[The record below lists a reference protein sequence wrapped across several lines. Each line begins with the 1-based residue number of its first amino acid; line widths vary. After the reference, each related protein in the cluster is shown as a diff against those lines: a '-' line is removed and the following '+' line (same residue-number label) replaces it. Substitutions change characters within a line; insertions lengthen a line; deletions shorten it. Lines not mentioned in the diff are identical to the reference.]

1 MSASTAALC
10 LGLGSKV
17 VGRQNIKQKC
27 IRYFAAVRNAA
38 GPRFEIIFG
47 GERAIHM
54 GVAGTGWDRLGQA
67 AGRLGKAAG
76 RKE

>member
-1 MSASTAALC
+1 MKGTSSNVPI
-10 LGLGSKV
+10 GSGDPVGSKV

-47 GERAIHM
+47 GERAY
-54 GVAGTGWDRLGQA
+54 VWGWQGQA
-67 AGRLGKAAG
+67 GAG